1 MQWCLF
7 LQAQQA
13 LPEQVNVGFASTG
26 TVPLIN
32 ICLAP
37 VTATVLG
44 TGVLER
50 INRRDVCGSMNLVS
64 GAKRSQNRGQCAKLH
79 MYEVT

>member
-13 LPEQVNVGFASTG
+13 LPEQVNAGFAGIG

-32 ICLAP
+32 ICLASVCHCSRHWSAGANKRTRCMCLNELSVWGTEKP
-37 VTATVLG
+37 ESRSVSKVTCV
-44 TGVLER
+44 
-50 INRRDVCGSMNLVS
+50 
-64 GAKRSQNRGQCAKLH
+64 
-79 MYEVT
+79 